1 VVLDEIEL
9 SKIAWSSCCTASRG
23 WLSYCPRRSGGLQR
37 VDPVR
42 GTPAAQDAVAST
54 LPTGGLGIIRF
65 DPAAVTSVGVP
76 YIRRKT
82 LAQPQAQEARIN
94 LYTGDYCPYC
104 RRVKKELDRLNLPY
118 EEVYADANGRE
129 EVIRL
134 SGQRAIPILTIDD
147 EVLVDSSYIIRELRS
162 RFG

>member
-1 VVLDEIEL
+1 MEL
-9 SKIAWSSCCTASRG
+9 LLYGK
-23 WLSYCPRRSGGLQR
+23 SGLAILLPSQVCGQQR

-42 GTPAAQDAVAST
+42 GAPAARDAIAST
-54 LPTGGLGIIRF
+54 LPAGGLGIIRF
-65 DPAAVTSVGVP
+65 DPAAVTCVGVP
-76 YIRRKT
+76 YVRRKT
-82 LAQPQAQEARIN
+82 LAQPQAQEARIK

-118 EEVYADANGRE
+118 EEVYADADGRE
-129 EVIRL
+129 EIIRL
-134 SGQRAIPILTIDD
+134 SGQRVIPILTIDD